1 MLTYSMNQ
9 REETSK
15 YYFLYK
21 SIKEDILSGVLKK
34 NEKLPS
40 KRSLAEHLGLSLIT
54 VENAYQMLKDEGYI
68 ESRER
73 SGYFVTELRMLK
85 KRGRLEKELELLEHG
100 NANRKQLHMLETH
113 TMGAGNC
120 ESENEQKTV
129 CVEQKDSLRKG
140 DVLFPESVYFKTVRS
155 VLTEY
160 GSELLVKAPNE
171 GCAILRNAIAK
182 YLLRYRGIFA
192 QPEQIIIGS
201 GAEYLYSTVVRMFG
215 TEKVFALE
223 DPSYEQIRKV
233 YEGMGA
239 RCEMLKMGKEG
250 ILSTELEKTTADI
263 LHVTPFHS
271 YPSGVT
277 ATVRKRQ
284 EYLEWVKHS
293 FDCEESLESS
303 LYFYEKE
310 GAKEYLGNNERELS
324 KACLG
329 NGEGELSKAYL
340 RDVSKRERI
349 IIEDDFDSEFFM
361 PGKPIETLYM
371 LDEHQNVIYINTFSK
386 SLSPS
391 IRIGYMI
398 LPEKYLMMYRES
410 MGNFSCTVPVLDQY
424 VLAEFI
430 DRGHFEQH
438 LNRVRKHRER

>member
-9 REETSK
+9 RDEKTK
-15 YYFLYK
+15 YYYLY
-21 SIKEDILSGVLKK
+21 SAIKEDILSGNLKK

-40 KRSLAEHLGLSLIT
+40 KRSLAEHLGISLIT

-73 SGYFVTELRMLK
+73 SGYFVSEITPIKRNSKEQK
-85 KRGRLEKELELLEHG
+85 KLDLLEMDYR
-100 NANRKQLHMLETH
+100 NA
-113 TMGAGNC
+113 
-120 ESENEQKTV
+120 KTV
-129 CVEQKDSLRKG
+129 AKET
-140 DVLFPESVYFKTVRS
+140 LFPESVYFKTVRS

-160 GSELLVKAPNE
+160 GSGLLEKSPNE

-201 GAEYLYSTVVRMFG
+201 GAEHLYSTVVRMFG
-215 TEKVFALE
+215 NDKVYGLE
-223 DPSYEQIRKV
+223 NPSYQQIRMV

-239 RCEMLKMGKEG
+239 KCEMLQMGNEG
-250 ILSTELEKTTADI
+250 ILSTELEHTQADI

-277 ATVRKRQ
+277 ATVRKRH
-284 EYLEWVKHS
+284 EYLEW
-293 FDCEESLESS
+293 
-303 LYFYEKE
+303 
-310 GAKEYLGNNERELS
+310 AKVG
-324 KACLG
+324 
-329 NGEGELSKAYL
+329 
-340 RDVSKRERI
+340 ERI

-361 PGKPIETLYM
+361 PGKPIDTLYM
-371 LDEHQNVIYINTFSK
+371 SDDSQSVIYINTFSK

-398 LPEKYLMMYRES
+398 LPEQYLAVYRET
-410 MGNFSCTVPVLDQY
+410 MGDFSCTVPVLDQY

-430 DRGHFEQH
+430 DKGHFEQH
-438 LNRVRKHRER
+438 LNRVRRQKK

>member
-40 KRSLAEHLGLSLIT
+40 KRSLSEHLGVSLIT

-73 SGYFVTELRMLK
+73 SGYFVTELRMLG

-100 NANRKQLHMLETH
+100 NASRKQLHMLETH
-113 TMGAGNC
+113 TMVSGSYGEEDGNETLC
-120 ESENEQKTV
+120 GGE
-129 CVEQKDSLRKG
+129 KDTLCKK

-201 GAEYLYSTVVRMFG
+201 GAEHLYSTVVRMFG
-215 TEKVFALE
+215 AEKVFALE
-223 DPSYEQIRKV
+223 DPSYQQIRKV

-239 RCEMLKMGKEG
+239 KCEMLKMGKEG

-284 EYLEWVKHS
+284 EYLEWAKKSSNYDGNVS
-293 FDCEESLESS
+293 RCEQKCAKANLCNAE
-303 LYFYEKE
+303 EK
-310 GAKEYLGNNERELS
+310 NDTMIN
-324 KACLG
+324 
-329 NGEGELSKAYL
+329 
-340 RDVSKRERI
+340 ERI

-361 PGKPIETLYM
+361 PGKPIDTLYM
-371 LDEHQNVIYINTFSK
+371 SDVSQCVIYINTFSK

-398 LPEKYLMMYRES
+398 LPEKYLRVYWES
-410 MGNFSCTVPVLDQY
+410 MGDFSCTVPVLEQY

>member
-9 REETSK
+9 RDDKPK
-15 YYFLYK
+15 YYYLY
-21 SIKEDILSGVLKK
+21 SAIKEDILSGVLQK

-40 KRSLAEHLGLSLIT
+40 KRSFAEHLGVSLIT
-54 VENAYQMLKDEGYI
+54 VETAYQMLKEEGYI

-73 SGYFVTELRMLK
+73 SGYFVTELKLLG
-85 KRGRLEKELELLEHG
+85 KRVNIEKSLDLLENG
-100 NANRKQLHMLETH
+100 EKKKLQMLDTVHVIET
-113 TMGAGNC
+113 
-120 ESENEQKTV
+120 
-129 CVEQKDSLRKG
+129 KG
-140 DVLFPESVYFKTVRS
+140 DMLHVKQMENQGYIANESVLQNKKSTVSTLFPESVYFKTVRS

-160 GSELLVKAPNE
+160 GSELLEKAPNE

-192 QPEQIIIGS
+192 QPQQIIIGS
-201 GAEYLYSTVVRMFG
+201 GAEHLYSTVVRMFG
-215 TEKVFALE
+215 TERIYGLE

-239 RCEMLKMGKEG
+239 KCELLKMGKKG
-250 ILSTELEKTTADI
+250 ILSTELEKAEADI

-284 EYLEWVKHS
+284 EYLEWAKKCLSDISEWEVEEDENTIVK
-293 FDCEESLESS
+293 
-303 LYFYEKE
+303 KE
-310 GAKEYLGNNERELS
+310 LQQK
-324 KACLG
+324 
-329 NGEGELSKAYL
+329 
-340 RDVSKRERI
+340 ERI

-371 LDEHQNVIYINTFSK
+371 SDDNQCVIYINTFSK

-398 LPEKYLMMYRES
+398 LPEKYLSVYQES
-410 MGNFSCTVPVLDQY
+410 MGDFSCTVPVLDQY

-430 DRGHFEQH
+430 ERGHFEQH
-438 LNRVRKHRER
+438 LNRVRRHRKK

>member
-9 REETSK
+9 RDEKTK
-15 YYFLYK
+15 YYYLY
-21 SIKEDILSGVLKK
+21 SAIKEDILSGNLKK

-40 KRSLAEHLGLSLIT
+40 KRSLAEHLGISLIT

-73 SGYFVTELRMLK
+73 SGYFVSEITPIKRNSKEQK
-85 KRGRLEKELELLEHG
+85 KLDLLEMDCRNAKTVEKE
-100 NANRKQLHMLETH
+100 T
-113 TMGAGNC
+113 
-120 ESENEQKTV
+120 
-129 CVEQKDSLRKG
+129 
-140 DVLFPESVYFKTVRS
+140 LFPESVYFKTVRS

-160 GSELLVKAPNE
+160 GSELLEKSPNE

-201 GAEYLYSTVVRMFG
+201 GAEHLYSTVVRMFG
-215 TEKVFALE
+215 NDKVYGLE
-223 DPSYEQIRKV
+223 NPSYQQIRMV

-239 RCEMLKMGKEG
+239 KCEMLQMGKEG
-250 ILSTELEKTTADI
+250 ILSTELEHTQADI

-277 ATVRKRQ
+277 ATVRKRH
-284 EYLEWVKHS
+284 EYLEWAKARRI
-293 FDCEESLESS
+293 D
-303 LYFYEKE
+303 EKE
-310 GAKEYLGNNERELS
+310 NADVAKNRFG
-324 KACLG
+324 
-329 NGEGELSKAYL
+329 
-340 RDVSKRERI
+340 RI

-361 PGKPIETLYM
+361 PGKPIDTLYM
-371 LDEHQNVIYINTFSK
+371 SDDSQSVIYINTFSK
-386 SLSPS
+386 SLSSS

-398 LPEKYLMMYRES
+398 LPEKYLAVYRET
-410 MGNFSCTVPVLDQY
+410 MGDFSCTVPVLDQY

-430 DRGHFEQH
+430 DKGHFEQH
-438 LNRVRKHRER
+438 LNRVRRQKK

>member
-1 MLTYSMNQ
+1 MLTYPMNQ
-9 REETSK
+9 RDEKTK
-15 YYFLYK
+15 YYYLY
-21 SIKEDILSGVLKK
+21 SAIKEDILSGTLEK

-40 KRSLAEHLGLSLIT
+40 KRALAEHLGISLIT
-54 VENAYQMLKDEGYI
+54 VETAYQMLKDEGYI

-73 SGYFVTELRMLK
+73 SGYYVIELKLLGK
-85 KRGRLEKELELLEHG
+85 KVKNGKGLELLSRH
-100 NANRKQLHMLETH
+100 AMDETYNQREKS
-113 TMGAGNC
+113 T
-120 ESENEQKTV
+120 
-129 CVEQKDSLRKG
+129 
-140 DVLFPESVYFKTVRS
+140 FPESVYFKTVRS

-160 GSELLVKAPNE
+160 GSELLENSPNE

-215 TEKVFALE
+215 NDKVYGLE
-223 DPSYEQIRKV
+223 DPSYQQIRMV

-239 RCEMLKMGKEG
+239 KCEMLKMGKEG
-250 ILSTELEKTTADI
+250 ILSTELEQTKVDI

-277 ATVRKRQ
+277 ATVGKRQ
-284 EYLEWVKHS
+284 EYLEW
-293 FDCEESLESS
+293 
-303 LYFYEKE
+303 
-310 GAKEYLGNNERELS
+310 AKSGSETG
-324 KACLG
+324 
-329 NGEGELSKAYL
+329 
-340 RDVSKRERI
+340 RI

-361 PGKPIETLYM
+361 PGKPIDTLFM
-371 LDEHQNVIYINTFSK
+371 SDDNQSVIYINTFSK

-398 LPEKYLMMYRES
+398 LPEKYLETYREK
-410 MGNFSCTVPVLDQY
+410 MGDFSCTVPVLDQY

-430 DRGHFEQH
+430 DKGHFEQH
-438 LNRVRKHRER
+438 LNRVRRRR